1 MNTYYQKS
9 LVTDI
14 KMCKSMECNHCE
26 FYLFKTKGERYTTYE
41 WRLFGL
47 FKMGK
52 QTYIATED
60 VFKNYYE
67 SSRVYN
73 KNELRDGGGR
83 YKYEDGK
90 FIMMANMTFI
100 TGDNR
105 KHQFWFVNDND
116 CENAYKWLYETI
128 ENTSHL
134 YSIDMLE
141 TQISYR
147 FNGIRY

>member
-1 MNTYYQKS
+1 MSYYQKS

-14 KMCKSMECNHCE
+14 KMCRSTEWDHCDFYHFKS
-26 FYLFKTKGERYTTYE
+26 KGERYTTYE
-41 WRLFGL
+41 WRLFG

-52 QTYIATED
+52 QTYIATDD
-60 VFKNYYE
+60 VFKTYDGHG
-67 SSRVYN
+67 RVYN
-73 KNELRDGGGR
+73 RDELRDGYGR

-90 FIMMANMTFI
+90 FIMMANLTFI

-116 CENAYKWLYETI
+116 CENAYEWLYGTVGD
-128 ENTSHL
+128 TSCL
-134 YSIDMLE
+134 YNIDMLE
-141 TQISYR
+141 CQISYR

>member
-14 KMCKSMECNHCE
+14 KMFRSMECDHCE
-26 FYLFKTKGERYTTYE
+26 FYLFRTKGERYTTYE
-41 WRLFGL
+41 RRLFG

-52 QTYIATED
+52 RTYIATED

-90 FIMMANMTFI
+90 FIMMANLTFT
-100 TGDNR
+100 TGDNC

-116 CENAYKWLYETI
+116 CENAYEWLYGTI
-128 ENTSHL
+128 GDTTRL

-147 FNGIRY
+147 FNGIKY